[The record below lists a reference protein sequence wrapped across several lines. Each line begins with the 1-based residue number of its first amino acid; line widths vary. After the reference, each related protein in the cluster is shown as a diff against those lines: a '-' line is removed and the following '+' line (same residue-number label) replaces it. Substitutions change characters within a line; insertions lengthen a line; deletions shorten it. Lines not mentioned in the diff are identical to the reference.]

1 MLCPNCRYEY
11 LPGVK
16 ICPDC
21 GAELVAQLPPIEKE
35 EPMPVD
41 ETKLVTVLITS
52 DLTLVA
58 IAKSILEEAKI
69 EYYARGADPAYRLAT
84 YYARMPVEIQVDDKH
99 ANEARELL
107 KDLENSEIMPD
118 DNFSE
123 EDNEP

>member
-1 MLCPNCRYEY
+1 MFCPNCRYEY
-11 LPGVK
+11 LPDVK
-16 ICPDC
+16 VCPDC
-21 GAELVAQLPPIEKE
+21 GAELVVELPPIEKE
-35 EPMPVD
+35 EPPSED

-69 EYYARGADPAYRLAT
+69 DYYARGADPAYRLAT

-107 KDLENSEIMPD
+107 KELENSEISPD